1 MAQLDTG
8 DGDKKKGGKVR
19 SKKQSSNV
27 DLTAMVD
34 LAFLLITFFMLT
46 TSLSKPQSMD
56 LGLPDKEQ
64 DPNKKEVDLK
74 VDENRTMT
82 ILMGDNN
89 KLMYYMGIM
98 NTPMAPTEVNY
109 GRNGIRQEIL
119 KRKQAVVQYTGN
131 SEKGLIV
138 LIKPSKKSHYK
149 NLIDV
154 LDEMAISAVPTYAIV
169 DIAPAETDVLEGTT
183 SAQ

>member
-1 MAQLDTG
+1 
-8 DGDKKKGGKVR
+8 
-19 SKKQSSNV
+19 
-27 DLTAMVD
+27 
-34 LAFLLITFFMLT
+34 
-46 TSLSKPQSMD
+46 
-56 LGLPDKEQ
+56 
-64 DPNKKEVDLK
+64 
-74 VDENRTMT
+74 
-82 ILMGDNN
+82 DNN

-98 NTPMAPTEVNY
+98 NTPMAPTEINY

-119 KRKQAVVQYTGN
+119 KRKEAVVQYTGN